1 MEVCEEC
8 GGALGPSA
16 EHPPCL
22 CELAPVDVARPSL
35 PEVKG
40 TASEAK
46 ALRCPACG
54 AFLESGVRRCGHCRV
69 ELASVRCWRCFAL
82 AFAGT
87 EHCARCGARLGL
99 EGDLG
104 PTEMRCP
111 GCDGD
116 QLHTIDVG
124 EHRIRECP
132 ACTGVFVDHPTL
144 ELLTHASE
152 AEAGVRLRG
161 GPAPQT
167 LSVTDRVVYRKCPSC
182 EKMMNRQ
189 NFGRSSGII
198 VDICKE
204 HGVYFDAHELT
215 AVLEFVASG
224 GMAKSR
230 ERELEEAKA
239 ELSRRRLD
247 ALIEQK
253 KAAQSGTNTMVA
265 YGSSGALISALG
277 GFDWWS

>member
-16 EHPPCL
+16 DRPPCL
-22 CELAPVDVARPSL
+22 CELAPLDIGRPSL

-40 TASEAK
+40 TTSEAR

-87 EHCARCGARLGL
+87 DHCARCGARLGL

-116 QLHTIDVG
+116 HLHTIDVG

-144 ELLTHASE
+144 ELITHASE

-167 LSVTDRVVYRKCPSC
+167 ISVTDAVVYRKCPAC
-182 EKMMNRQ
+182 AKVMNRQ

-215 AVLEFVASG
+215 AILEFVASG

-253 KAAQSGTNTMVA
+253 KSAQTGSTMNGW
-265 YGSSGALISALG
+265 GSTGALVSALG
-277 GFDWWS
+277 SFDWWR